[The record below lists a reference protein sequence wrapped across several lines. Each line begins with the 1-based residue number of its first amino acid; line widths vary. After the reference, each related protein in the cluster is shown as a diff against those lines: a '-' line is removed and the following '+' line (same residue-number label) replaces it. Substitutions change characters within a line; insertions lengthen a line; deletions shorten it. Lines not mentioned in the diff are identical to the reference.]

1 MVLYITLL
9 ALPSSR
15 PECHTREM
23 HCLCIH
29 IMVFGVVIY
38 SNHKQQ
44 LTQICETVLNN
55 SISLSSNIFIII
67 NNIEFLPMTVSVTV
81 SARGVACRTHVR
93 RCFHIDLTIKK
104 KN

>member
-23 HCLCIH
+23 HCLCILH

-38 SNHKQQ
+38 SNHTQQ

-55 SISLSSNIFIII
+55 SISLSSNIFII

-81 SARGVACRTHVR
+81 SATSFSQPIHAFHCDFI
-93 RCFHIDLTIKK
+93 CFRPT
-104 KN
+104 